1 MTSKRILLIHDD
13 RLLLRFYQGKL
24 EENGFAVETV
34 RDLESGSKALAG
46 RKPDAVLM
54 DHVFLSG
61 SACDFIRAVRADSAT
76 AQLPVLIF
84 PSALTQAA
92 NECLRAGATSVVA
105 SHGNPVASIVHGLQ
119 ATLGMPGIG
128 HDENGARFQPEGF
141 WMQSIAANSVGSI
154 HQMRHCLPGIS
165 ETPPELPALHHLW
178 NLAHSFAEKA
188 ALLPGKPLALL
199 ARALDLLLHGLNETP
214 EQLNPSTIRTLG
226 QALDFLSA
234 VIQSGNAGR
243 LTDPAAARLLVVDD
257 EESARRFIAAALQW
271 VGLKSDSA
279 ESPSLAAGKLDGK
292 KADLIFL
299 DVGLPEMNGFELC
312 AKIRTFEDHKTTP
325 IVFLTGMATFQNKA
339 RASLSGGND
348 FVGKPFNLPE
358 LGLKALI
365 WIYRGQLGML
375 SCDRAEPA
383 ENVSSAVIPRM
394 TLVR

>member
-1 MTSKRILLIHDD
+1 M
-13 RLLLRFYQGKL
+13 
-24 EENGFAVETV
+24 VETV
-34 RDLESGSKALAG
+34 RDLESGSKALAE
-46 RKPDAVLM
+46 RKPDAVLL

-76 AQLPVLIF
+76 AQLPVLIL
-84 PSALTQAA
+84 PSSLTQAA
-92 NECLRAGATSVVA
+92 NECLRAGATSVIA
-105 SHGNPVASIVHGLQ
+105 SGGNPVASIVHGLQ
-119 ATLGMPGIG
+119 ATLGMPGVSE
-128 HDENGARFQPEGF
+128 DTNGARFQPEDF
-141 WMQSIAANSVGSI
+141 WIKSIVANCVESI
-154 HQMRHCLPGIS
+154 NQMRHCLPGIS
-165 ETPPELPALHHLW
+165 ESPPELPALHNLW

-188 ALLPGKPLALL
+188 ALLPGKPLAIL
-199 ARALDLLLHGLNETP
+199 ARALDLLLHELNGSP
-214 EQLNPSTIRTLG
+214 DQLNPSTIRTLG

-243 LTDPAAARLLVVDD
+243 LTDPAVARLLVVDD
-257 EESARRFIAAALQW
+257 EESARRFIGAALQL

-279 ESPSLAAGKLDGK
+279 GSPSLAAGKLDGN

-312 AKIRTFEDHKTTP
+312 AKIRTFDDHKTTP

-365 WIYRGQLGML
+365 WIFRGQLAML
-375 SCDRAEPA
+375 
-383 ENVSSAVIPRM
+383 
-394 TLVR
+394 